1 MGSVDYR
8 LARASL
14 ISEYRKGRLAKQEVC
29 DAHPEL
35 LRAAKNCGDPTRTQC
50 PICEEVPLV
59 HVSYLFGPGLSAQ
72 GKTITSRTEL
82 MKATKVLSGTL
93 ACYVVEVCTE
103 CKWNHLREVFP
114 VKGRRRKDPPTGE
127 SRGAATTTVGAAPP
141 NVSRVAKKL

>member
-1 MGSVDYR
+1 MGFGPNAIRGTGLGTVDYR

-14 ISEYRKGRLAKQEVC
+14 ISEYRKGRLAKAEVC

-59 HVSYLFGPGLSAQ
+59 HVSYLFGPGLGAQ

-82 MKATKVLSGTL
+82 MKATKMLTGMLS
-93 ACYVVEVCTE
+93 CYVVEVCIE

-114 VKGRRRKDPPTGE
+114 VKGRRRLQAPTE
-127 SRGAATTTVGAAPP
+127 STRLTAPA
-141 NVSRVAKKL
+141 AKKL